1 MRRADASGPRAV
13 QLLATCLVDHL
24 YPRVGLAVADV
35 LERAGLEVVVPEGQT
50 CCGQPAFNAGCQD
63 EARAMARHTVDVLT
77 RSDAPVVVP
86 SGSCADMLV
95 HHAPALLAGEP
106 DYGLRAAALAGRTY
120 ELTQFLVD
128 VLGQVSCGAC
138 ARDSM
143 TYHPSCHGLRG
154 LGLRAQPLALLDA
167 VDNMDLRPL
176 PDADTCCGF
185 GGLFSVK
192 MSAISGAMLDRKLD
206 AIAASGASTVV
217 ATDVSCLMHI
227 AGGLR
232 RRGSSVGV
240 RHLAE
245 VLADTGGGVETE
257 APR

>member
-1 MRRADASGPRAV
+1 MPTADARPRAV
-13 QLLATCLVDHL
+13 QLLATCLVDHF
-24 YPRVGLAVADV
+24 YPRVGLAVADI
-35 LERAGLEVVVPEGQT
+35 LERAGLEVTVPERQT

-63 EARAMARHTVDVLT
+63 DARVMARHTVDVLT
-77 RSDAPVVVP
+77 RSEAPVVVP

-106 DYGLRAAALAGRTY
+106 NYAARSAALAARTH

-128 VLGQVSCGAC
+128 VLGQPSCGAC
-138 ARDSM
+138 ARDSV

-154 LGLRAQPLALLDA
+154 LGLRDQPIALLDA
-167 VDNMDLRPL
+167 VKNIDRRPL
-176 PDADTCCGF
+176 PDAETCCGF

-232 RRGSSVGV
+232 RRGSAVRV

-245 VLADTGGGVETE
+245 VLADTGAEPE